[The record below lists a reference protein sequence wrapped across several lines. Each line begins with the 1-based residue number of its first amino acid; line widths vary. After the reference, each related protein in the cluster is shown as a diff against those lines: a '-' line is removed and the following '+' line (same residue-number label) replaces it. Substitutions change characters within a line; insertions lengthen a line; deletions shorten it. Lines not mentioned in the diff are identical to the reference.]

1 MSNVKDLLI
10 SWFGSPEKEGF
21 FARLFPSYEYR
32 KQQLEM
38 ALEVAEALDNQE
50 HLIVEAGT
58 GVGKTL
64 AYLAP
69 IVASGK
75 KAVISTATKTLQD
88 QLVRKDIPLLLNSVA
103 TNHFRDKNSVCL
115 LKGRLNYLCKRKLGR
130 FEEEILKGRL
140 VHLFGIYENYK
151 AFGQFMKV
159 FKNWIKGTS
168 TGEISELVAELA
180 NKRLVSFSPDTLN
193 IEERLGHV
201 LGASTDQCPGPRC
214 AFFNSCFV
222 INARKRASSAKL
234 VVVNHYLL
242 CTDLMGKVSESFEIV
257 PSADVLV
264 IDEAHHFADAI
275 SHAFTVS
282 YYSSYLEKLAEELG
296 FATGRKEK
304 VWEEYTRIEKNISD
318 HHKAL
323 LDLLD
328 KSVTIRPSSDLSGM
342 LAKDRRASLQQVFQ
356 DEKDI
361 CSFQNIVKAIAESY
375 RVIRLLL
382 DEGSEEHLSP
392 IAMTDECHR
401 VLNQIATSSS
411 LDSFIWF
418 EIGDQNFAIHL
429 TPLNAV
435 TYATEPLFESY
446 SSIIFT
452 SATIAVANSNGDH
465 NFDFFREHVGVDPST
480 RSLAIGS
487 PYSYEEQMIC
497 FIPPDH
503 FPMPDEP
510 DFIDAVLQYAVP
522 IIKAFPGGTLFLCT
536 SYRNMK
542 VIADNL
548 RRELPDR
555 RILVQGESSRSHILE
570 EFRADTGSILVATGT
585 FWEGIDVPG
594 ESLQALLID
603 KLPFPS
609 PSDPLVEGRCQYI
622 AKSGRDP
629 FLDYYMP
636 RMILAL
642 RQGIGRLIRSSRD
655 RGVVGIFDVRIRRK
669 GYGRKILANLPPCR
683 IIESFDDLTN
693 FVLT

>member
-10 SWFGSPEKEGF
+10 SWFGSPAKEGL

-38 ALEVAEALDNQE
+38 ALAVVEALDNQE
-50 HLIVEAGT
+50 HLIAEAGT

-88 QLVRKDIPLLLNSVA
+88 QLVRKDIPLLLNVVA

-159 FKNWIKGTS
+159 FKKWIKGTS

-180 NKRLVSFSPDTLN
+180 NKRLASVSPDTLN

-201 LGASTDQCPGPRC
+201 LGASTDQCAGPRC

-222 INARKRASSAKL
+222 VNARKRASSAKL
-234 VVVNHYLL
+234 VVVNHYLI
-242 CTDLMGKVSESFEIV
+242 CTDLMGKISGSFEIV

-264 IDEAHHFADAI
+264 IDEAHHFGDAI
-275 SHAFTVS
+275 RHAFTVS
-282 YYSSYLEKLAEELG
+282 YHSSYLEKLAEEVG
-296 FATGRKEK
+296 IATGRKGRIWEK
-304 VWEEYTRIEKNISD
+304 FVRIEKIIMDRHEDLFN
-318 HHKAL
+318 L
-323 LDLLD
+323 LEKLLA
-328 KSVTIRPSSDLSGM
+328 SRSSDLSGM
-342 LAKDRRASLQQVFQ
+342 LARDRRASFQQIFQ
-356 DEKDI
+356 DEKDVY
-361 CSFQNIVKAIAESY
+361 SFQNIVKEIAENY
-375 RVIRLLL
+375 HFIRLLF
-382 DEGSEEHLSP
+382 DEGSEEHLTP
-392 IAMTDECHR
+392 IAMSDASHG
-401 VLNQIATSSS
+401 VLNQIAVNPSI
-411 LDSFIWF
+411 DSFVWF
-418 EIGDQNFAIHL
+418 EIGDRHFAIHL
-429 TPLNAV
+429 TPFNAT
-435 TYATEPLFESY
+435 TYATKPLFESY

-452 SATIAVANSNGDH
+452 SATIAMVNFNGDH

-480 RSLAIGS
+480 KAIAIGS
-487 PYSYEEQMIC
+487 PYSYEEQMVC

-503 FPMPDEP
+503 FPMPEDP
-510 DFIDAVLQYAVP
+510 DFMNSVLQYAVP

-542 VIADNL
+542 LIADNL
-548 RRELPDR
+548 RKELPDR
-555 RILVQGESSRSHILE
+555 RILVQGESSRTHILE

-594 ESLQALLID
+594 ESLQVLLID

-609 PSDPLVEGRCQYI
+609 PSDPLVEGYSQYI
-622 AKSGRDP
+622 ARSGRDP
-629 FLDYYMP
+629 FLDYCMP

-642 RQGIGRLIRSSRD
+642 RQGIGRLIRSSKD
-655 RGVVGIFDVRIRRK
+655 RGVVGIFDVRIRKKR
-669 GYGRKILANLPPCR
+669 YGRKILANLPPCK
-683 IIESFDDLTN
+683 IIESFDDLIG
-693 FVLT
+693 FVLM